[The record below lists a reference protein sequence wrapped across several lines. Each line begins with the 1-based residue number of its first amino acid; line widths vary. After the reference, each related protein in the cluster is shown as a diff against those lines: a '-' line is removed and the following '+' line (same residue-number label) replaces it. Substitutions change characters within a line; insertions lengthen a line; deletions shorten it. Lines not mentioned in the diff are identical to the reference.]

1 MPDTVRRIGYVQVL
15 FVVPLAIPASMM
27 DDGGWIEK
35 QALEAIARGDWEIE
49 EESPK
54 RKEVSR

>member
-1 MPDTVRRIGYVQVL
+1 MDERYVQVL

-49 EESPK
+49 EEEGGK
-54 RKEVSR
+54 